1 MGRKTESLQ
10 HALIIRVL
18 PKIRNNKTGSAY
30 RKHLKTFARWA
41 KENGYKPLEQ
51 ITKDVV
57 QEYEQYL
64 EASPKDYSPATI
76 HTFLAPVC
84 AASRIPMEEIHK
96 PKRKADR
103 ITRGRDRDA
112 SGHSLIQNIQ
122 GRRQEKEPKY
132 ARLIALQRAVG
143 IRRAELA
150 RLTGK
155 DLIQHRGSW
164 YIVVRRGKGGKRQEQ
179 YILPKDVTTVQY
191 VFSGILPDQRVFS
204 GEEMKNKINLH
215 GFRAEHA
222 KDCYEYYNGL
232 ISHDSEIADTLRQ
245 TLLRRWE
252 KAHERLRTENI
263 TAWYRQR
270 KRFVSDMDDRPYFL
284 RGDNASKAFAMGL
297 PIEYNRL
304 AMMCVS
310 VLHLS
315 HWRLDVTVINYLI
328 R

>member
-1 MGRKTESLQ
+1 
-10 HALIIRVL
+10 
-18 PKIRNNKTGSAY
+18 
-30 RKHLKTFARWA
+30 
-41 KENGYKPLEQ
+41 
-51 ITKDVV
+51 
-57 QEYEQYL
+57 
-64 EASPKDYSPATI
+64 
-76 HTFLAPVC
+76 
-84 AASRIPMEEIHK
+84 
-96 PKRKADR
+96 
-103 ITRGRDRDA
+103 
-112 SGHSLIQNIQ
+112 
-122 GRRQEKEPKY
+122 
-132 ARLIALQRAVG
+132 
-143 IRRAELA
+143 
-150 RLTGK
+150 
-155 DLIQHRGSW
+155 
-164 YIVVRRGKGGKRQEQ
+164 
-179 YILPKDVTTVQY
+179 
-191 VFSGILPDQRVFS
+191 
-204 GEEMKNKINLH
+204 MKNKINLH

-252 KAHERLRTENI
+252 KAHERLRTENM

-284 RGDNASKAFAMGL
+284 RGDNAAKAFAMCL